1 MSTARHIA
9 VQWNDCDEHC
19 VKSVRVQSFYGPCFI
34 EFGPNLEKH
43 GQEKLRIQTHL
54 LSWNYRDC

>member
-19 VKSVRVQSFYGPCFI
+19 AKSVRVQSFYGPRFI

-54 LSWNYRDC
+54 LS